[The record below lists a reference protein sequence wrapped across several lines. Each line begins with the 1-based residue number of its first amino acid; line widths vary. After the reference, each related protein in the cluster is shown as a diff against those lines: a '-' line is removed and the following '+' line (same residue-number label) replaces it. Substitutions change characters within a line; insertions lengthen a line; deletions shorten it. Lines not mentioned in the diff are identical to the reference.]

1 LEIFHFKCLIAGGK
15 ANKMEKLMNKM
26 DDMEL
31 KTVSGGSLGECK
43 CLMAA
48 IKEREERILRAP
60 DMTFG
65 GKHFGQE
72 MTALKK
78 RLLADYGVDATL
90 FCNSDANIYRDKETG
105 EKLDVNAVLHRIYGM
120 GGESYR
126 ESEWE

>member
-1 LEIFHFKCLIAGGK
+1 
-15 ANKMEKLMNKM
+15 MEKLMNKM

-120 GGESYR
+120 GGEIYR

>member
-1 LEIFHFKCLIAGGK
+1 MDMKKITGKLAWNELEII
-15 ANKMEKLMNKM
+15 
-26 DDMEL
+26 
-31 KTVSGGSLGECK
+31 SGGSLGECK

-120 GGESYR
+120 GGDSYR